1 MDIDVLA
8 IAAVAITVSSVCT
21 AVLSGKKKAFTSQSS
36 MYF

>member
-1 MDIDVLA
+1 MDIDVL
-8 IAAVAITVSSVCT
+8 VDSGSGDYSSSVCT